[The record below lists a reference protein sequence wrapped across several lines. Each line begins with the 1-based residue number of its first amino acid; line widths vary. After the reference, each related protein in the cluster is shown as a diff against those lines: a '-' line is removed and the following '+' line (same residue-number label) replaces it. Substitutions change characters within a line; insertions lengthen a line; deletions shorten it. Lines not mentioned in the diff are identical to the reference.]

1 MCKDNLTDNYFVGFG
16 INLQRCGESSIDSVS
31 NKICVITGATDGIGK
46 RTAEV
51 LAEKGFNLGIVG
63 RNKKK
68 GRALVKDIFEKTGN
82 EKIHYFNANLLLMS
96 EVKRVA
102 SEIKEKF
109 EKIDVLLNNVG
120 AAFFNESYTSEG
132 FESTFALNHLS
143 YFLLTH
149 ILLENMDTENGSRII
164 NVASD
169 AHFGVDLEF
178 DDVQSIK
185 SYGGYQNYKKSKLMN
200 VLFSYE
206 LAERLKDKP
215 ITVNALHP
223 GFVASKFG
231 HNNSGLKV
239 WLLKLSQKLKA
250 INVNDGAETSIFL
263 ASSPEA
269 QNISGKY
276 FYKKKEKKS
285 SMESLI
291 INSRKKLWEKTETML
306 KEWN

>member
-1 MCKDNLTDNYFVGFG
+1 
-16 INLQRCGESSIDSVS
+16 
-31 NKICVITGATDGIGK
+31 
-46 RTAEV
+46 
-51 LAEKGFNLGIVG
+51 
-63 RNKKK
+63 
-68 GRALVKDIFEKTGN
+68 
-82 EKIHYFNANLLLMS
+82 MS

-109 EKIDVLLNNVG
+109 QKIDVLLNNVG